1 MANFTAAD
9 VKRLRE
15 QTGAG
20 MMDCK
25 NALQEASGDLEAAVE
40 LLRLKGAKDVN
51 KRATRTAANGL
62 VTAELDGTR
71 AGVLVELNCETDFVA
86 KTDLFQQVAAEIA
99 AAALR
104 AEVTDRPSLLTA
116 EARPGTTVQQLIEEA
131 GASLKEK
138 LELGRFARFEGGYV
152 ASYLHRSDAA
162 LPPTLG
168 VLVQL
173 DQDNAEVAKDLAQ
186 QVAAMR
192 PLYTVREDVPAD
204 VVEKERRIA
213 EQITRDEGKPEQAIG
228 KIVEGRLNAYFKD
241 VVLTEQAF
249 VKDPKTT
256 IKQVLAGS
264 WCQRDRLRQVPG
276 RPGLRPHLMPDSGLA
291 GVLHPS
297 WRRVVLKLS
306 GGLFAGNEPLGI
318 SPDVVA
324 HLAAEI
330 IAAVKDGVQVAAVVG
345 GGNMFRGA
353 ALAERGI
360 DRARADYMGMLS
372 TVINC
377 LALQDVLEKM
387 GVETRVQTAITM
399 GQVAEPYIPRR
410 AIRHLEKGRVVIFGA
425 GLGAPYFSTDTA
437 AAQRAL
443 EIGADAVLKG
453 TKVNGVYDADPH
465 TTPDAA
471 RFNRLDYSEYLS
483 RGLKVMDTTAVSLC
497 MDNGLPIVVFALM
510 GEGNVVRAIRGE
522 EVGTLICHKD
532 GQDADSEGEDR
543 EYREDHAD

>member
-25 NALQEASGDLEAAVE
+25 NALEEASGDLEAAVE

-62 VTAELDGTR
+62 VAAELDGTR

-86 KTDLFQQVAAEIA
+86 KTDQFQQLAAEIA
-99 AAALR
+99 RTAIKAGVGDRLALL
-104 AEVTDRPSLLTA
+104 ATETDETK
-116 EARPGTTVQQLIEEA
+116 PGGTVQQLIEEA

-173 DQDNAEVAKDLAQ
+173 DTDNAEVAKDLAQ

-192 PLYTVREDVPAD
+192 PLYTAREDVPAD

-249 VKDPKTT
+249 VKEPKTT
-256 IKQVLAGS
+256 IKQVLS
-264 WCQRDRLRQVPG
+264 R
-276 RPGLRPHLMPDSGLA
+276 SG
-291 GVLHPS
+291 V
-297 WRRVVLKLS
+297 
-306 GGLFAGNEPLGI
+306 
-318 SPDVVA
+318 
-324 HLAAEI
+324 
-330 IAAVKDGVQVAAVVG
+330 
-345 GGNMFRGA
+345 
-353 ALAERGI
+353 
-360 DRARADYMGMLS
+360 
-372 TVINC
+372 
-377 LALQDVLEKM
+377 
-387 GVETRVQTAITM
+387 
-399 GQVAEPYIPRR
+399 
-410 AIRHLEKGRVVIFGA
+410 
-425 GLGAPYFSTDTA
+425 
-437 AAQRAL
+437 
-443 EIGADAVLKG
+443 
-453 TKVNGVYDADPH
+453 
-465 TTPDAA
+465 
-471 RFNRLDYSEYLS
+471 S
-483 RGLKVMDTTAVSLC
+483 R
-497 MDNGLPIVVFALM
+497 
-510 GEGNVVRAIRGE
+510 
-522 EVGTLICHKD
+522 
-532 GQDADSEGEDR
+532 
-543 EYREDHAD
+543 

>member
-99 AAALR
+99 AAALK
-104 AEVTDRPSLLTA
+104 AEVTDRPSLLTT

-173 DQDNAEVAKDLAQ
+173 DKDNAEVAKDLAQ

-192 PLYTVREDVPAD
+192 PLYVVRDDVPAD

-264 WCQRDRLRQVPG
+264 
-276 RPGLRPHLMPDSGLA
+276 
-291 GVLHPS
+291 GV
-297 WRRVVLKLS
+297 
-306 GGLFAGNEPLGI
+306 
-318 SPDVVA
+318 
-324 HLAAEI
+324 
-330 IAAVKDGVQVAAVVG
+330 
-345 GGNMFRGA
+345 
-353 ALAERGI
+353 
-360 DRARADYMGMLS
+360 
-372 TVINC
+372 TV
-377 LALQDVLEKM
+377 
-387 GVETRVQTAITM
+387 TS
-399 GQVAEPYIPRR
+399 
-410 AIRHLEKGRVVIFGA
+410 F
-425 GLGAPYFSTDTA
+425 
-437 AAQRAL
+437 
-443 EIGADAVLKG
+443 
-453 TKVNGVYDADPH
+453 
-465 TTPDAA
+465 A
-471 RFNRLDYSEYLS
+471 RFQ
-483 RGLKVMDTTAVSLC
+483 
-497 MDNGLPIVVFALM
+497 
-510 GEGNVVRAIRGE
+510 
-522 EVGTLICHKD
+522 VG
-532 GQDADSEGEDR
+532 QA
-543 EYREDHAD
+543 